1 MSILIDKSQARKTGG
16 NKEMVLVWTE
26 RNGNNYIM
34 MMSEIRELP
43 ACRNQKIIRFFLYA
57 FLYVFFI
64 YNSVYFTQTYTS
76 TSFTSCWM
84 KVFKSHFESIS
95 LVLTERGNS
104 VIFYFSILQENNEN
118 FFFLVH
124 SGKSTILANIFQT
137 NGSFSMK

>member
-76 TSFTSCWM
+76 TSFISCWM

-137 NGSFSMK
+137 NCSFSMK

>member
-57 FLYVFFI
+57 FLCFF
-64 YNSVYFTQTYTS
+64 YLQFYYFTQTYTS
-76 TSFTSCWM
+76 TSFISCWM